1 MAPQLSVNRAAML
14 AVACCAGFL
23 ALTQTGVMHG
33 TALTVFADV
42 AVTVAAAAA
51 TGACVLASTW
61 SHGRARQAW
70 VLLAVATGLW
80 LTGEFLWSFYEI
92 ILGDEAPF
100 PSPADIAYLA
110 AVPVTMAAL
119 LTFPNAP
126 SRVAKRALTLIDG
139 LIVAGALFFISWLL
153 VLGPVYRAGEE
164 RGLAAVISL
173 AYPVG
178 DVVIAAV
185 GITVLT
191 RARREGRSALAI
203 LCCALIAMAAADSA
217 YAVLTLDGTYFSGH
231 LVDVGWVVSYLG
243 IAVAALAP
251 GDGGTDRA
259 AESESRIGVLLPYLP
274 LTVAAGV
281 LLWHIRHGRPLD
293 EVAILTLGAAAGL
306 AFGRQLL
313 TMLDNVTLTHS
324 LAERE
329 ERFRSLVQES
339 TDVVTI
345 IDGDGFVT
353 FQSPA
358 VRRIFGYDAG
368 ELVGRQLIELIHPDD
383 RDRVARQFVQAGA
396 RPGGNDVIACRLQHA
411 DGSWRYIETVV
422 SNQLSTPAVL
432 GLVLNTRDV
441 SERKAL
447 EEQLIHQA
455 FHDSLTRLA
464 NRALFRERVQ
474 HALELRVR
482 MPQPLGVLFI
492 DLDGFKSVNDSLGHS
507 SGDSLLAM
515 TAVRLRESVRPGDT
529 VARLGGDEFAV
540 LLEGVEGPHACRA
553 VAERFLDSLRPP
565 FEVDG
570 RQVFVNASIGVA
582 LAGPHETADDLLRNA
597 DLAMYRAKALG
608 KGRAELF
615 ELGMHAEVLQRLE
628 TESDLRRAIAGQE
641 LFVYYQPIFNLRT
654 GVAVG
659 VEALLRWRRPDGALV
674 SPDNFI
680 GVAEESGLIVPIG
693 RWVLEQACRQAVK
706 WNEAGRPLRLSVN
719 VSGRQ
724 VQTPDL
730 ADEVAQ
736 ILRETGLPPSQLVL
750 EITESMLIDDADRTI
765 TKLHG
770 LRDLGLH
777 LAVDDFGTGY
787 SSLSYLRR
795 LPVDILKID
804 RSFVSGVG
812 QQGELTALTGAIV
825 ALGRR
830 LGLEMVAE
838 GIEDHRQ
845 LHELRQMDCQF
856 GQGFL
861 FSPALLP
868 ADIDVL
874 LEGRQMPQSV
884 PAGVRS
890 LATG

>member
-33 TALTVFADV
+33 NALTVFADLS
-42 AVTVAAAAA
+42 VTVAAAIA

-80 LTGEFLWSFYEI
+80 LAGEFLWSFYEL

-100 PSPADIAYLA
+100 PSPADVAYLA

-153 VLGPVYRAGEE
+153 VLGPLYRAGEE
-164 RGLAAVISL
+164 SGLAAVISL
-173 AYPVG
+173 AYPIG

-217 YAVLTLDGTYFSGH
+217 YAVLTLDGSYFSGH
-231 LVDVGWVVSYLG
+231 LVDVGWVASYLG

-259 AESESRIGVLLPYLP
+259 AESGSRIGVLLPYLP

-313 TMLDNVTLTHS
+313 TMLDNVTLTQS

-345 IDGDGFVT
+345 IDGDGIVT

-368 ELVGRQLIELIHPDD
+368 ELVGRRLIELIHPDD

-540 LLEGVEGPHACRA
+540 LLEGVEGASACRA

-597 DLAMYRAKALG
+597 DLAMY
-608 KGRAELF
+608 
-615 ELGMHAEVLQRLE
+615 
-628 TESDLRRAIAGQE
+628 RAIAGQE

-693 RWVLEQACRQAVK
+693 RWVLEQACQQAVK

-730 ADEVAQ
+730 ADEVAE

-874 LEGRQMPQSV
+874 LEGRQIPQGV